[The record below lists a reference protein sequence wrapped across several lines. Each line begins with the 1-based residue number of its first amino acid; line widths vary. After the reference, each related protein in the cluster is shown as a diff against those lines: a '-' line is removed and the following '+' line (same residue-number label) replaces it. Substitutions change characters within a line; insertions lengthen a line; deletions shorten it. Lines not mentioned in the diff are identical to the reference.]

1 MFVDQTSNLSR
12 LLFAIVLSAIFM
24 FADHRGQHLDS
35 VRNLLSTFLTPLV
48 YIADLPS
55 ELAFWSGERIRSRDE
70 LFSEN
75 QALKDEVFIL
85 RTQLQKLV
93 SLKAENAQLRNLLG
107 TEQKVEGRRLVA
119 EIVNVAGDPSAH
131 ELLINKGTAHDVFV
145 GQAVLDAYGVM
156 GQVTEASALTSRV
169 LLITDPRHAI
179 PVRVERSGERSV
191 ALGEGRFD
199 FISLQY
205 VRNTADIQVGDLLL
219 SSGIG
224 ERFPD
229 GYPVATVIKVT
240 QNPGEPYARVEAS
253 TEAHLAR
260 TGQVLLIWPDK
271 EFQTERENVELRQE
285 QSRQPESDNDKE
297 TLR

>member
-1 MFVDQTSNLSR
+1 
-12 LLFAIVLSAIFM
+12 M

-35 VRNLLSTFLTPLV
+35 LRNLLSTFLTPLV
-48 YIADLPS
+48 YLADLPG

-70 LFSEN
+70 LFAEN
-75 QALKDEVFIL
+75 QVLKDEVFIL

-119 EIVNVAGDPSAH
+119 EIINVAGDPAAH
-131 ELLINKGTAHDVFV
+131 EIIINKGQRHDVYR
-145 GQAVLDAYGVM
+145 GQAVLDAFGVM
-156 GQVTEASALTSRV
+156 GQVTEVSAFTSRV

-191 ALGEGRFD
+191 ALGEGELD
-199 FISLQY
+199 FVSLQY
-205 VRNTADIQVGDLLL
+205 VRNTADIRVGDLLL

-229 GYPVATVIKVT
+229 GYPVATVINISR
-240 QNPGEPYARVEAS
+240 NPGEPYARIEAS
-253 TEAHLAR
+253 TQAHLAR

-271 EFQTERENVELRQE
+271 EFITDQQDSSSSESGSEPEE
-285 QSRQPESDNDKE
+285 QP
-297 TLR
+297 